1 MYVFI
6 FSKINAC
13 FCQVL
18 DVSKAFNDFTYCT
31 IYTLRWSV
39 QVFDGTYNKVED
51 PPTPLQAVVVLTFCF
66 RGFSGQSP

>member
-1 MYVFI
+1 MLASAKFWMSAKPLMI
-6 FSKINAC
+6 
-13 FCQVL
+13 
-18 DVSKAFNDFTYCT
+18 FTYCT